1 MFSLSRDLSYYIEI
15 FTKEGSLY
23 QNIAVKRKIL
33 VQVCVCL
40 LLISDSIVHIIYPT
54 SDFYIIEKLCGRIQA
69 ETKYERYMLAL
80 IRDVVRFLG
89 KAAVTIEN

>member
-1 MFSLSRDLSYYIEI
+1 M
-15 FTKEGSLY
+15 
-23 QNIAVKRKIL
+23 
-33 VQVCVCL
+33 
-40 LLISDSIVHIIYPT
+40 SDSIVHIIYLT

>member
-1 MFSLSRDLSYYIEI
+1 MC
-15 FTKEGSLY
+15 
-23 QNIAVKRKIL
+23 
-33 VQVCVCL
+33 VCVCHQ
-40 LLISDSIVHIIYPT
+40 LISDSILNNIYLS